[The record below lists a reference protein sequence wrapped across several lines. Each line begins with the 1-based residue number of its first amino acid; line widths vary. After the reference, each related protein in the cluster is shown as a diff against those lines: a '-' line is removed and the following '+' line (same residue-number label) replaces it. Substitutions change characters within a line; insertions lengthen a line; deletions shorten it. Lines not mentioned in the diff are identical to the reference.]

1 MYFKTFYRVALL
13 LPILVP
19 AILILVGRG
28 GVAAALII
36 SFWTMGVEYTLF
48 AVFSFFYIDHLDSV
62 ESVRRFIW
70 MTPLLF
76 IIISIIGWYL
86 HQFWNRRSNPDL
98 IISVDAI
105 LPIIVFG
112 LVIGYGYW
120 LIAEIFYRI
129 LKEWGLISFNLA

>member
-1 MYFKTFYRVALL
+1 MYFKTFYRIALL
-13 LPILVP
+13 LPILMP
-19 AILILVGRG
+19 LILILVGRG
-28 GVAAALII
+28 SIAAALII
-36 SFWTMGVEYTLF
+36 SFWAMGVEYILF
-48 AVFSFFYIDHLDSV
+48 AVLSFFYIGYLDSV
-62 ESVRRFIW
+62 ESVRKFIW

-76 IIISIIGWYL
+76 IIISIIGWYI
-86 HQFWNRRSNPDL
+86 HQFWNKRSNPDL

-129 LKEWGLISFNLA
+129 LKGCGLISFNLS